1 MKTSADNK
9 MEKKWGG
16 IGIGR
21 VAAIVAICCC
31 IGLVGCRNAGRS
43 DNSSEQSEYRISL
56 DNTKEYIRN
65 GTILHCWCW
74 SFKTI
79 EENLPRIAEAG
90 FTAVQTSPINTC
102 LVGEDGGLDM
112 MGNGKWYFQYQPVD
126 WKIGNYQLGTRD
138 EFRQMCEAAEK
149 YGIKVIVDVVPNHT
163 TPDVDAVSSDFIEA
177 VGGMEKLYHKNG
189 NKPLANYSD
198 RYQCTTAK
206 MGGLPDVN
214 TENPLFQ
221 SYFMAFI
228 NDCISC
234 GADGFRYDTAKHIGL
249 PDDPR
254 DEASPENNF
263 WPLFTGRTVL
273 ETENGIVQL
282 GDGADLKK
290 SGGLFIYGEVLQGNN
305 AREGDYAE
313 YISVTASGYGK
324 SLRQMLASN
333 QLTAKSVS
341 AWRNYAGG
349 EKLVTWVE
357 SHDTYANEGESAKM
371 SNFMLRAG
379 YAVIAARKDG
389 TPLFFSRPTGSGV
402 NGAVREE
409 GVQFPAGCRIGNA
422 GNSEFFSPEVVAVNQ
437 FRKAMCGL
445 DEEIVNIDGN
455 PQVLT
460 IVRGGKGVVIINI
473 GDESVPFEIPTN
485 LSRGTYKDKAHGVKC
500 SVSFGTLRGTV
511 EPRQIL
517 VIS

>member
-1 MKTSADNK
+1 MECSSVMK
-9 MEKKWGG
+9 KKFIV
-16 IGIGR
+16 IGICF
-21 VAAIVAICCC
+21 VVIVALCCC
-31 IGLVGCRNAGRS
+31 VLFVGRS
-43 DNSSEQSEYRISL
+43 VTERSGYTVSV
-56 DNTKEYIRN
+56 DNTREYVRN

-90 FTAVQTSPINTC
+90 FTAIQTSPVNTC
-102 LVGEDGGLDM
+102 LVGEGGGLDM
-112 MGNGKWYFQYQPVD
+112 MGNGKWYYQYQPVD

-138 EFRQMCEAAEK
+138 EFCSMCEAAEK

-163 TPDVDAVSSDFIEA
+163 TPDVDAVSADFIKA
-177 VGGMEKLYHKNG
+177 VGGFDKLYHKNG
-189 NKPLANYSD
+189 NKTLANYSD

-228 NDCISC
+228 NDCINC

-254 DEASPENNF
+254 DDGVAENNF
-263 WPLFTGRTVL
+263 WPLVTGRVSL
-273 ETENGIVQL
+273 ATENGIVQL
-282 GDGADLKK
+282 GGGADLEKR
-290 SGGLFIYGEVLQGNN
+290 GGLFIYGEVLQGNN
-305 AREGDYAE
+305 AREADYAE

-324 SLRQMLASN
+324 SLRQMLSSG

-341 AWRNYAGG
+341 AWRNDAGG

-389 TPLFFSRPTGSGV
+389 TPLFLSRPTG
-402 NGAVREE
+402 NGTVDDED
-409 GVQFPAGCRIGNA
+409 GVQFPAGSRIGNA
-422 GNSEFFSPEVVAVNQ
+422 GNSEYFNPEVVAVNQ

-445 DEEIVNIDGN
+445 DENIFNINGDN
-455 PQVLT
+455 RVLA
-460 IVRGGKGVVIINI
+460 IDRGGKGVVIINV
-473 GDESVPFEIPTN
+473 GDEAADFEVPTD
-485 LSRGTYKDKAHGVKC
+485 LWWGTYKDKAHGVKC

-511 EPRQIL
+511 APHQIL
-517 VIS
+517 VIY